1 MLLRNC
7 PTDPYK
13 KFVGFYTR
21 SQHAFVN
28 YSLVLDAALSLE
40 VEEFGELNKEQCVSI
55 FFLLYVII
63 HIVFILENH
72 DHLKVYCALHKGI
85 PQFSTNFLEFWKE
98 PEELEVFAKL
108 VSFVFLHV

>member
-1 MLLRNC
+1 MLRNC

-40 VEEFGELNKEQCVSI
+40 VEEFGELTKEQCVTI

-63 HIVFILENH
+63 HVVFVLDFFMKTAITSRSIAH
-72 DHLKVYCALHKGI
+72 
-85 PQFSTNFLEFWKE
+85 
-98 PEELEVFAKL
+98 FAKA
-108 VSFVFLHV
+108 FLNFPPTF